1 MHFSCSLIKLLITS
15 VECEWR
21 LWGTTVRLNI
31 LINFPQIGLV
41 SFYCFAIRFVFHR
54 LRLFSLALTHTQQ
67 LSIGFSR
74 NNGLCVCRCVG
85 GCHCVLLLLVRS
97 RICLFLCYCQSA
109 RERVGET
116 HYTYLY
122 MYTYLLLQLLRI
134 FHFTNEIQ
142 YKQYH

>member
-21 LWGTTVRLNI
+21 LWGTTVRSNI

-54 LRLFSLALTHTQQ
+54 LRLFSLALTHTATIDWIFTEQWAV
-67 LSIGFSR
+67 
-74 NNGLCVCRCVG
+74 CVDVS
-85 GCHCVLLLLVRS
+85 VAV
-97 RICLFLCYCQSA
+97 IVFYCCWFGVVFACFYVIARA

>member
-21 LWGTTVRLNI
+21 LWGTTVRSNI

-54 LRLFSLALTHTQQ
+54 LRLFSLALTHTATIDWIFTEQWAV
-67 LSIGFSR
+67 
-74 NNGLCVCRCVG
+74 CVCRCVG

-109 RERVGET
+109 RESGRDTLYIFV
-116 HYTYLY
+116 HVYLPFV
-122 MYTYLLLQLLRI
+122 TALEDI
-134 FHFTNEIQ
+134 SFH
-142 YKQYH
+142 K